1 MVGEARVSPS
11 ARGPSRLLP
20 ATLIMIAANVVGV
33 YSMAQRVAWG
43 WHLLALAAIFV
54 ALACWVRRD
63 LRRVS
68 IRQLAVITLA
78 VQLTG
83 LLVFPLTSDDVYRY
97 IWDGRV
103 QLAGIDPYRYVP
115 LDPVL
120 TWLRDD
126 VLFPPGRPP
135 LINRPTVPTLYPP
148 GAQAWFTAVAAS
160 VPSGWA
166 LTALR
171 VGAAAAVVATT
182 VVLARSLGEDRGRSL
197 VYGANPLI
205 MIEAANGG
213 HLDALVGLA
222 IAGLGWCAV
231 RRRHWLAGLCL
242 GLAASLKL
250 VPLLLLPVFLRR
262 GRWRTALTAATMA
275 SAGYV
280 PHVLVAGA
288 LVFGYLPGYW
298 AEEGYRAGGRFALLI
313 WLPEQLRT
321 PVALTV
327 AAGLAV
333 LAFVRSGREPVLV
346 TCTWLYG
353 ASFLVATPI
362 YPWYAMPLVVLAV
375 SARRWEWLAVWAAAY
390 VAFVFDN
397 AVAVQAIAYG
407 SSLVVVLVVALR
419 RRSADHDHDLNA
431 DRGRTDDVIVS

>member
-1 MVGEARVSPS
+1 MV
-11 ARGPSRLLP
+11 
-20 ATLIMIAANVVGV
+20 AADVVAV
-33 YSMAQRVAWG
+33 HSMAHRVAWG
-43 WHLLALAAIFV
+43 WHLLALSVIFV
-54 ALACWVRRD
+54 ALAWWVRQD
-63 LRRVS
+63 LRHATV
-68 IRQLAVITLA
+68 RQLVVITIA

-83 LLVFPLTSDDVYRY
+83 LLVFPLTSDDIYRY
-97 IWDGRV
+97 VWDGRV
-103 QLAGIDPYRYVP
+103 QLSGVDPYRFVP

-120 TWLRDD
+120 SWLRDD

-135 LINRPTVPTLYPP
+135 MINRPTVPTLYPP

-166 LTALR
+166 LAALR
-171 VGAAAAVVATT
+171 VGAAAAVVVTT
-182 VVLARSLGEDRGRSL
+182 VVLARLLGQDRGRSL
-197 VYGANPLI
+197 VYGTNPLI

-213 HLDALVGLA
+213 HVDALVGLA

-262 GRWRTALTAATMA
+262 GRWRTSLTAVSVTA
-275 SAGYV
+275 AGYL
-280 PHVLVAGA
+280 PHLLVVGA
-288 LVFGYLPGYW
+288 LVLGYLPGYW
-298 AEEGYRAGGRFALLI
+298 TEEGYGAGGRFALLI

-321 PVALTV
+321 PVALLL

-333 LAFVRSGREPVLV
+333 LAVVRSGREPVLV
-346 TCTWLYG
+346 TCAWLYG

-362 YPWYAMPLVVLAV
+362 YPWYALPLVVLAI

-390 VAFVFDN
+390 LAFVFDDL
-397 AVAVQAIAYG
+397 VAVQALGYG
-407 SSLVVVLVVALR
+407 AALIIVSAVALR
-419 RRSADHDHDLNA
+419 RRTAGHDQTSVS
-431 DRGRTDDVIVS
+431 DRRAARDVIVS